1 MVFSGMIDGTVSIPI
16 LRGICKI
23 YKLSNY
29 SKQKKEILVKRINE
43 YLSILRIQKF
53 IRNKLGGG
61 KDCLCPISMESIKY
75 PCFPF
80 KPKGSTHF
88 IYYNLES
95 LIDYLLQTGDFRDP
109 KTREP
114 YLDSVLHNI
123 DEYKKKVG
131 LKGKS
136 VLLASQNRSI
146 YKKKKDHEDDIM
158 VLERCIDEVV
168 SSITTIM
175 EATMDDNPLVILNSY
190 HFPTYL
196 RYYKRLFTI
205 CKFSAKNKIQNTIM
219 IIIDRAERNLC
230 KIRGIEDFILQFMY
244 SIETTYESQFT

>member
-1 MVFSGMIDGTVSIPI
+1 MIDRGISIPI
-16 LRGICKI
+16 LRGLCKL

-29 SKQKKEILVKRINE
+29 SKQTKEILIRRLNE
-43 YLSILRIQKF
+43 YLSILKIQKF
-53 IRNKLGGG
+53 IRYRFMGGR
-61 KDCLCPISMESIKY
+61 DQLCPISMEPIRY

-80 KPKGSTHF
+80 KPKGSSYF
-88 IYYNLES
+88 VYYNLES
-95 LIDYLLQTGDFRDP
+95 LLDYLLQTGDFRDP

-114 YLDSVLHNI
+114 YLDETLRSI
-123 DEYKKKVG
+123 DSYRKKLGIKS
-131 LKGKS
+131 KS
-136 VLLASQNRSI
+136 VYLASQNRST

-175 EATMDDNPLVILNSY
+175 ESTMDENPLMILNSY

-196 RYYKRLFTI
+196 RYYKRLFAL
-205 CKFSAKNKIQNTIM
+205 CKFSAKNKIENTII

-230 KIRGIEDFILQFMY
+230 KTRGIEDFILQFMY
-244 SIETTYESQFT
+244 SIEATYEAQFP

>member
-1 MVFSGMIDGTVSIPI
+1 MIDGGIPLPI
-16 LRGICKI
+16 LRGLCRI
-23 YKLSNY
+23 YKLNNY
-29 SKQKKEILVKRINE
+29 SKQKKEILIKRLNE
-43 YLSILRIQKF
+43 CHSILRIQKF
-53 IRNKLGGG
+53 IRNILMGG
-61 KDCLCPISMESIKY
+61 KDQLCPISMEPIRY

-80 KPKGSTHF
+80 KPKASSHF

-114 YLDSVLHNI
+114 YLDQVLQSI
-123 DEYKKKVG
+123 DDYKKRVG
-131 LKGKS
+131 IKSKS

-168 SSITTIM
+168 ASITTIM
-175 EATMDDNPLVILNSY
+175 ESTMDDNPLVILNSY

-196 RYYKRLFTI
+196 RYYKRLFTL
-205 CKFSAKNKIQNTIM
+205 CKFSAKNKIENTII

-230 KIRGIEDFILQFMY
+230 RVSGIEDFILQFMY
-244 SIETTYESQFT
+244 SIESTYESQFPI